1 MLMYIAEP
9 GKYFAVKE
17 MACKCGCGKVMF
29 DVGLRDK
36 LDALR
41 ELVGKAVYISSGYRC
56 PEHNAHV
63 GGVHNSYHT
72 RGIAADIYAKG
83 IPPRALA
90 KMAEEIGFDGIGIY
104 KSFVH
109 VDVRGYK
116 ARWQE

>member
-1 MLMYIAEP
+1 MYMAQP

-17 MACKCGCGKVMF
+17 MTCKCGCGKVMF
-29 DVGLRDK
+29 DPTLRDK
-36 LDALR
+36 LDKLR
-41 ELVGKAVYISSGYRC
+41 ELVGKPVYISSGYRC
-56 PEHNAHV
+56 PEHNAYI

-72 RGIAADIYAKG
+72 KGIAADIYVKDMTSKE
-83 IPPRALA
+83 LA
-90 KMAEEIGFDGIGIY
+90 RMAEKVGFDGIGLY